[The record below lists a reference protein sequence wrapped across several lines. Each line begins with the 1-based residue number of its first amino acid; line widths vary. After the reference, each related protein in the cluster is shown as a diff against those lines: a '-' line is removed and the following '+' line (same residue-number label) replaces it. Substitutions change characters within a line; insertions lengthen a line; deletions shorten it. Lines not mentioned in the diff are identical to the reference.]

1 MKKNNDNS
9 KEKESILSSKG
20 TRRDFLKKA
29 GKVTLISLLPIF
41 TSVFTPGC
49 GLLCK
54 DCCTSCTDSC
64 TGCTGS
70 CTGCTSN
77 CTGCT
82 YSCTGCT
89 SCTSCTGCIGC
100 ITLR

>member
-1 MKKNNDNS
+1 MKKKNPQTASPDS
-9 KEKESILSSKG
+9 VLSSKG
-20 TRRDFLKKA
+20 TRRDFLKKV
-29 GKVTLISLLPIF
+29 GKVTMLSMLPVLG
-41 TSVFTPGC
+41 SVFGTGC
-49 GLLCK
+49 FCK
-54 DCCTSCTDSC
+54 ESCTY
-64 TGCTGS
+64 CTGS
-70 CTGCTSN
+70 CTGCTGN